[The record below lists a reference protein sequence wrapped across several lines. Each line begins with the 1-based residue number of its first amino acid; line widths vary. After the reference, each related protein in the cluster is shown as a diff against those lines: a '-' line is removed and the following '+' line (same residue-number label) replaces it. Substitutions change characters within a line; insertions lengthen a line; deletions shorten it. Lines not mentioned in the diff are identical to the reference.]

1 MTAQDE
7 PDPFTDLKPHIEA
20 LDALFSY
27 LDLKFAPSFRK
38 TCGGYDRSNSLPCQ
52 APPRPNSR
60 CKLHGAKA
68 RARAHLEV
76 GHASQR
82 RTAVTGSLIAQLNTA
97 PRTSSTCSGWPRS
110 DTLPPAR
117 QEASDAIAAA
127 CRSPVIRPGTLEPLP
142 DRRDRLRG
150 SRPSDSG

>member
-60 CKLHGAKA
+60 CKFHASKGTGPRTAQRKA
-68 RARAHLEV
+68 RIAEANRRHCAAVRAGEKV
-76 GHASQR
+76 G
-82 RTAVTGSLIAQLNTA
+82 
-97 PRTSSTCSGWPRS
+97 
-110 DTLPPAR
+110 
-117 QEASDAIAAA
+117 QEAAA
-127 CRSPVIRPGTLEPLP
+127 
-142 DRRDRLRG
+142 
-150 SRPSDSG
+150 